1 MPNLLDRRWGWA
13 LAAFPDARLMYGLL
27 QIRNHTMTSVR
38 RAKQLWHCCL
48 ETIEKKIPGDFV
60 ECGVWKGGSSGLM
73 ALAAEQTNKKIH
85 LYDSF
90 EGLPEPSEKDGT
102 DAADYSAGA
111 NTGHMKTIGKCVGT
125 LTEVKK
131 LMEEKLHIEPSRLVY
146 HVGWFK
152 DTLSKWPPN
161 SIALLRLD
169 GDWYESTRLCL
180 EFLYPA
186 ISAGG
191 FIIID
196 DYFCWRGCALA
207 VDEFR
212 EKYKIVEPVVRID
225 HDSAFWRKQ
234 L

>member
-1 MPNLLDRRWGWA
+1 
-13 LAAFPDARLMYGLL
+13 
-27 QIRNHTMTSVR
+27 
-38 RAKQLWHCCL
+38 
-48 ETIEKKIPGDFV
+48 
-60 ECGVWKGGSSGLM
+60 
-73 ALAAEQTNKKIH
+73 
-85 LYDSF
+85 
-90 EGLPEPSEKDGT
+90 
-102 DAADYSAGA
+102 
-111 NTGHMKTIGKCVGT
+111 MKTIGKCVGT

-161 SIALLRLD
+161 SIAVLRLD